1 MASALISLFDHNRWA
16 NLSLLETCQR
26 LNEEQLDVASV
37 GAYGS
42 IRDTLLH
49 LAAAEERY
57 LSIFTGHQREDPIR
71 EGSFPGFDKLAERL
85 AESGKELIV
94 LAAKMKSA
102 DVLQGRNRGV
112 LQPVPAPVVLV
123 QIINHATEHR
133 TNITT
138 ILSQLGVDYPRVD
151 GWAYGEFLR
160 EREDKAG

>member
-1 MASALISLFDHNRWA
+1 MASALLSLFDHNRWA
-16 NLSLLETCQR
+16 NVSLLDTCQR
-26 LNEEQLDVASV
+26 LNDDQLDVTSA

-71 EGSFPGFDKLAERL
+71 EGTFPSFEALAERL
-85 AESGKELIV
+85 AESGKELIG
-94 LAAKMKSA
+94 LAEKMKA
-102 DVLQGRNRGV
+102 TDVLQGRRGGV

-138 ILSQLGVDYPRVD
+138 ILSQLGVDYSRVD

-160 EREDKAG
+160 EREDKTG